1 MFQLMI
7 APFAVGMIVSATFGF
22 IGLAVR
28 YGKDI
33 FNLMG
38 R

>member
-22 IGLAVR
+22 IGLVVR
-28 YGKDI
+28 YGKEI

>member
-7 APFAVGMIVSATFGF
+7 TPFAVGMIVSATFGF
-22 IGLAVR
+22 IGLVVR
-28 YGKDI
+28 YGKEI